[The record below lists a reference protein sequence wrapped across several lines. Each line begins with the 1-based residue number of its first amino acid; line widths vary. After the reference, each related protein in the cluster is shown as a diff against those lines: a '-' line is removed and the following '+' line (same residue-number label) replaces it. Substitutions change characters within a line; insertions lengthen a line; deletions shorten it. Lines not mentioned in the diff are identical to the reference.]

1 MKKIQYLENDCHWE
15 EIFMKIAEIVG
26 TNSAGSYNRKL
37 LKYMQKQYSSDECEL
52 SVCEIDSLPLFNVS
66 LLSGDLPQAVKV
78 LYHEVET
85 ADAVIISTPEYDHA
99 ITAALKSALEWLSC
113 RKELFFQ
120 KPVMIVGTSLGNQGT
135 SRAQDSL
142 RQILNS
148 PGLCA
153 DVLSG
158 HEFLLG
164 HCQEQFN
171 EAGVLKD
178 QDTAGFLDECFT
190 AFVQRVRMHQNRN
203 EENVA

>member
-1 MKKIQYLENDCHWE
+1 
-15 EIFMKIAEIVG
+15 MKIIEIVG

-37 LKYMQKQYSSDECEL
+37 LKYMQQRYSSKDREL
-52 SVCEIDSLPLFNVS
+52 SVYEIDALPLFSVS
-66 LLSGDLPQAVKV
+66 LLQGELPESVKDLYEKV
-78 LYHEVET
+78 TE
-85 ADAVIISTPEYDHA
+85 ADAVVISTPEYDHA

-113 RKELFFQ
+113 KKELLFH

-153 DVLSG
+153 DVLAG

-164 HCQEQFN
+164 HCQQQFN
-171 EAGVLKD
+171 DDGSLNDEG
-178 QDTAGFLDECFT
+178 TASFLDECFT
-190 AFVQRVRMHQNRN
+190 AFLRLIQLHQLQQK
-203 EENVA
+203 EHVA